1 VEWCLRQPNAGSLVY
16 LTALPA
22 NYAVQGGSTQLSS
35 VRLSHSPAA
44 AVGLLLW
51 ARRPGD
57 INRLGGLKTRDWK
70 SQDWKTRDQSA
81 WVEIAGLEN
90 AGTPCAWVA
99 KCNIINVRGHV
110 RVNVI
115 DGSPFDRDDV
125 STDDGAS
132 ALVFATDDQLSFL
145 RSAHVRRAGARQQM
159 RAVPRCRLM

>member
-1 VEWCLRQPNAGSLVY
+1 MSSSAERRFTRVPDGTARKLCGAGWVCA
-16 LTALPA
+16 TVVRP
-22 NYAVQGGSTQLSS
+22 S
-35 VRLSHSPAA
+35 VPFARRCCGFA
-44 AVGLLLW
+44 AVGSAAW
-51 ARRPGD
+51 RYQS
-57 INRLGGLKTRDWK
+57 IGGTENAGLEK
-70 SQDWKTRDQSA
+70 S
-81 WVEIAGLEN
+81 GLEN

-115 DGSPFDRDDV
+115 DGSPFDRGDV